1 MYLVRYQDGRSG
13 LDILFDSLM
22 NSWPQVT
29 EDRIVVR
36 HLQGCFLIQTKLLI
50 KPEHSSRA
58 WHYTLI
64 GGVTT
69 CNNPKIVKSR
79 ICMYGIVTM
88 LVDVEA
94 KDNVM

>member
-1 MYLVRYQDGRSG
+1 
-13 LDILFDSLM
+13 M

-29 EDRIVVR
+29 EDWIVVR
-36 HLQGCFLIQTKLLI
+36 HLQGCLLIQTKLLI

-69 CNNPKIVKSR
+69 CNNPKIV
-79 ICMYGIVTM
+79 
-88 LVDVEA
+88 
-94 KDNVM
+94 NVLYVWYCDHAS